1 MDEDA
6 KSSPWNSPGQNTEW
20 VAFSFSRLTTPV
32 VTTVEE
38 VSLSAK
44 HEIRSFINT
53 LNRLHQTDVQWTLS
67 SLFLQIRK

>member
-1 MDEDA
+1 MG
-6 KSSPWNSPGQNTEW
+6 SLFLFQ
-20 VAFSFSRLTTPV
+20 VTTPV

-53 LNRLHQTDVQWTLS
+53 LNRLHKTDVQWTLS
-67 SLFLQIRK
+67 SLFYRLGSKGPGTLGNLDTVLQ